1 MLKLKHFFVSLSVVF
16 GAVGFSSSIQAQ
28 SQADTM
34 LLLQQN
40 EQSEALKITDSI
52 YLAKGFGNTFL
63 VTTEAGNVVIDTSLE
78 RNAASHKALL
88 DTVDNRSPKYI
99 IITHAHG
106 DHIGGVPFWKGE
118 NTQIIQQKHAEEF
131 LHYQHRLKGFFLRR
145 NAAQFG
151 LDISSINAQESET
164 ENFGAHIPGDV
175 LFDDKHK
182 FTLGGLTFEVLSTPS
197 ETHDALSVWIPE
209 RKAVFVGDLYYES
222 FPNIYTLRGT
232 KPRWALDYVR
242 SLDKV
247 LSLEP
252 EILIPSHGDAIY
264 GAKKIKETLEHY
276 RDAILYVHDAVVAG
290 MNAGQSVD
298 MLAKTIKLP
307 DALALPEV
315 YGRVDWSV
323 RGIYQGYAGW
333 FDGNPSTM
341 LGVTP
346 EQAYGD
352 LIEMAGGVEAAAT
365 LAEQYFEAQDFDR
378 ALALADIILTVE
390 PANKHASLVRQSVFK
405 ARLKESS
412 NFNETGWLKAGIR
425 NANQVMKT
433 TQ

>member
-1 MLKLKHFFVSLSVVF
+1 MKLRYCRGGIFAFFATILS
-16 GAVGFSSSIQAQ
+16 FSTVQAQ
-28 SQADTM
+28 SETM

-40 EQSEALKITDSI
+40 EQSKAYKITDNI
-52 YLAKGFGNTFL
+52 YSAKGFGNTFL
-63 VTTEAGNVVIDTSLE
+63 VTTKAGNVVIDTSMA
-78 RNAASHKALL
+78 RNAKSHKALL
-88 DTVDNRSPKYI
+88 DAVDSRSPHSI

-106 DHIGGVPFWKGE
+106 DHIGGVPLWKGE
-118 NTQIIQQKHAEEF
+118 DTQIIQQKAAEEF

-151 LDISSINAQESET
+151 LDISDMSTQEMEVN
-164 ENFGAHIPGDV
+164 NFGAYIPANV
-175 LFDDKHK
+175 LFNERHV
-182 FTLGGLTFEVLSTPS
+182 FSLGGLTFEVLSTPS

-242 SLDKV
+242 SIDKI
-247 LSLEP
+247 LGLQP
-252 EILIPSHGDAIY
+252 EILIPSHGEAIH
-264 GAKKIKETLEHY
+264 GAERIKETLERY

-290 MNAGQSVD
+290 MNKGESVD
-298 MLAKTIKLP
+298 ALADSIKLP
-307 DALALPEV
+307 EALALPEI

-341 LGVTP
+341 IGVKS
-346 EQAYGD
+346 ERAYGD
-352 LIEMAGGVEAAAT
+352 LIEMAGGVDAVAISAQQHFDAQE
-365 LAEQYFEAQDFDR
+365 FER
-378 ALALADIILTVE
+378 ALALADIILTVA
-390 PANKHASLVRQSVFK
+390 PNNMSALIIRQSVLET
-405 ARLKESS
+405 RLKESS

-425 NANQVMKT
+425 DANKALESNQ
-433 TQ
+433 